1 LHIEIHSL
9 GFAAGVP
16 RLALLIPR
24 SLILSANATTHIDT
38 SFGDLKVRRLAG
50 RIGGEVQNL
59 QLTAR
64 LHESVIEQ
72 LHAALVHYKVLFFR
86 GQSHLDDEEHQAFG
100 ARFGKTVAHP
110 TVPSPTGTR
119 IFELDA
125 SKGGGRA
132 DSWHTDVTFV
142 DAFPKISI
150 LRGVKIPAYGGDT
163 VWANTAAAYEG
174 LPEDL
179 KRLAD
184 KLWAVH
190 SNDYDYAATRTTIED
205 ERLRHH
211 QNVFVSAVFEAE
223 HPIVHVHPVSG
234 ERALLLG
241 HFVKKIS
248 GFSSTESARL
258 FELLQNRVTRLE
270 NTVRWSWQQ
279 DDVAIW
285 DNRATQHYAI
295 NDYGDQARLVR
306 RVTVEGEAAVSV
318 DGQRSRTR
326 TRPAAVNDEQIRAA
340 IAQAA

>member
-1 LHIEIHSL
+1 M
-9 GFAAGVP
+9 
-16 RLALLIPR
+16 
-24 SLILSANATTHIDT
+24 SATQTTNEDA
-38 SFGDLKVRRLAG
+38 SFGGLQIRRVAG
-50 RIGGEVQNL
+50 RIGGEVSNL
-59 QLTAR
+59 KLSASLDDATIGHLQ
-64 LHESVIEQ
+64 
-72 LHAALVHYKVLFFR
+72 AALVRHKVLFFR
-86 GQSHLDDEEHQAFG
+86 GQDQLDDTAHQAFG
-100 ARFGKTVAHP
+100 ARLGRTVAHP
-110 TVPSPTGTR
+110 TVPSPQGTQL
-119 IFELDA
+119 FELDA

-150 LRGVKIPAYGGDT
+150 LRGVTIPAYGGDT

-179 KRLAD
+179 KRFAD

-190 SNDYDYAATRTTIED
+190 SNDYDYGATRAVVED

-248 GFSSTESARL
+248 GFSSTESARI
-258 FELLQNRVTRLE
+258 FELLQNRVTKLE
-270 NTVRWSWQQ
+270 NTVRWSWRQ

-306 RVTVEGEAAVSV
+306 RVTIEGEPAVSV

-326 TRPAAVNDEQIRAA
+326 RRPEAVNDEQIRAA
-340 IAQAA
+340 ISQAA

>member
-1 LHIEIHSL
+1 MSDN
-9 GFAAGVP
+9 
-16 RLALLIPR
+16 ALT
-24 SLILSANATTHIDT
+24 SAFDT
-38 SFGDLKVRRLAG
+38 SFGDLRIRRVAG

-59 QLTAR
+59 KLSADLPR
-64 LHESVIEQ
+64 EVIEQ
-72 LHAALVHYKVLFFR
+72 LNAALVKHKVLFFR
-86 GQSHLDDEEHQAFG
+86 GQDHLDDAAHQAFG
-100 ARFGKTVAHP
+100 ARFGRTVAHP

-119 IFELDA
+119 LFELDA

-163 VWANTAAAYEG
+163 VWANTAIAYQR
-174 LPEDL
+174 LPAQL
-179 KRLAD
+179 RQLAD
-184 KLWAVH
+184 QLWAVH
-190 SNDYDYAATRTTIED
+190 SNDYDYGADRVVVEE

-211 QNVFVSAVFEAE
+211 RNVFVSAVYEAE
-223 HPIVHVHPVSG
+223 HPVVHVHPVSG

-241 HFVKKIS
+241 HFVKKLVGLSS
-248 GFSSTESARL
+248 GESARI

-285 DNRATQHYAI
+285 DNRATQHFAI
-295 NDYGDQARLVR
+295 NDYGNQARLVR
-306 RVTVEGEAAVSV
+306 RVTVHGEAAVAI

-326 TRPAAVNDEQIRAA
+326 SRPEATNDARIDEVISATA
-340 IAQAA
+340 